1 MSDPKIG
8 ANPPVNTGISVE
20 NNRPKAL
27 STEQGQRIDDRKYI
41 PAKYKEVAANMEQQF
56 AEMMIDQMNKTV
68 EENSDGENDAGMD
81 YYKSMQKS
89 DRAKSLTQQNNLGLQ
104 DMILNQIYP
113 KRMRTELGLK
123 QYEAQTNRIHHNLP
137 SYKIDKKVDT
147 IEMGKND
154 STSVSDG
161 TTPVTIQKDGGL
173 Q

>member
-8 ANPPVNTGISVE
+8 ANLPINTGLSVE
-20 NNRPKAL
+20 NSRLKPIAL
-27 STEQGQRIDDRKYI
+27 DKGKHVDDRQYI
-41 PAKYKEVAANMEQQF
+41 PAKYKEVAAGMEQQF

-68 EENSDGENDAGMD
+68 DDSDTESGDAGMD

>member
-8 ANPPVNTGISVE
+8 ANLPINTGISVE
-20 NNRPKAL
+20 NDRHKPLA
-27 STEQGQRIDDRKYI
+27 TDQGKRIDDRQYI

-68 EENSDGENDAGMD
+68 EESDEGGDAGMD